1 MERGGRARGDDLV
14 IKREPPE
21 HWSAEAM
28 MSAHAMSSFMPRRN
42 TQDALEHRDARLR
55 QMVEHHFDFI
65 WRSLRGL
72 GVPPASA
79 DDAAQ
84 QVFLIASQKLDKV
97 AVGSE
102 RGFLFSTARGIAAN
116 FRRGQRRNPEVTD
129 DLALAV
135 RHDAAP
141 NPEQAASSNQA
152 KAWLE
157 QFLEGL
163 PPDLRTV
170 FVLYELEGLTTTEIA
185 DLSEIPVGTV
195 ASKLRRARESFQDAI
210 KRFRA
215 REERTMR

>member
-1 MERGGRARGDDLV
+1 
-14 IKREPPE
+14 
-21 HWSAEAM
+21 
-28 MSAHAMSSFMPRRN
+28 MSAYAMSSPMPRSHAISN
-42 TQDALEHRDARLR
+42 RDVRLR
-55 QMVEHHFDFI
+55 QIVDQHFDFI

-72 GVPPASA
+72 GVSPAAA

-84 QVFLIASQKLDKV
+84 QVFLIASQKLDSIV
-97 AVGSE
+97 VGSE

-116 FRRGQRRNPEVTD
+116 VRRGERRNPEVAD

-135 RHDAAP
+135 RQDAGP
-141 NPEQAASSNQA
+141 NPEQVASSNQA

-163 PPDLRTV
+163 PQDLRTV

-185 DLSEIPVGTV
+185 DLSEMPIGTV
-195 ASKLRRARESFQDAI
+195 ASKLRRAREAFQDAI

-215 REERTMR
+215 REERTTR